1 MANES
6 AMTSTYAF
14 TPPEWLKPFNGAAK
28 NAYAAAS
35 REVLGFTAS
44 RLQEQADHL
53 KELAQCADF
62 AGMMKC
68 QLEFAQQS
76 CSRSFSEAWQAFDHL
91 RTQSHSEPS

>member
-6 AMTSTYAF
+6 AMTYGF
-14 TPPEWLKPFNGAAK
+14 TPPEWLKSFNSAAK
-28 NAYAAAS
+28 NAYAATS
-35 REVLGFTAS
+35 REALGFAAS

-53 KELAQCADF
+53 KEIAECGDF

-76 CSRSFSEAWQAFDHL
+76 CSRSFSEAWQVFDRL
-91 RTQSHSEPS
+91 RTQSNSEVS